1 MMDGAGEGGLAA
13 RLIDGVA
20 ALLFAA
26 AAAFA
31 AAVFLGPPAAA
42 IGGAAGFGAAFLFLR
57 SVTPEPRRHRLPPF
71 DLIGWDEIELEDEIL
86 ELAEPEPLLL
96 TDRLTVPEDSRVVRL
111 FAVPPLPSPG
121 ELKARIDAHLAGRE
135 AGAEVVHLPVDASAA
150 LREAL
155 ADLRRSI
162 G

>member
-1 MMDGAGEGGLAA
+1 MDGAGEGGLAA

-20 ALLFAA
+20 AMLFAV

-31 AAVFLGPPAAA
+31 AGVFLGPPAAA

-57 SVTPEPRRHRLPPF
+57 SVTPEPRRHRLPAFAP
-71 DLIGWDEIELEDEIL
+71 IEWDAVELRPK
-86 ELAEPEPLLL
+86 ELAELEPLLL
-96 TDRLTVPEDSRVVRL
+96 IDRLTVPEDSRVVRL
-111 FAVPPLPSPG
+111 FAAPPLPSPG